1 MARPA
6 AGVVRAAIPAH
17 PGMVLPRIVELVGCI
32 CLVIQLPWMVG
43 GTGFLVWE
51 MIKQLTEF
59 DDDSNRV

>member
-1 MARPA
+1 M
-6 AGVVRAAIPAH
+6 VRAEIPARSRVARL
-17 PGMVLPRIVELVGCI
+17 GVAELIGSI

-51 MIKQLTEF
+51 MIQQLTEF

>member
-1 MARPA
+1 MVCAEVPAR
-6 AGVVRAAIPAH
+6 
-17 PGMVLPRIVELVGCI
+17 PGMVLPRIVELIGGI

-51 MIKQLTEF
+51 MIQQLTEF

>member
-1 MARPA
+1 M
-6 AGVVRAAIPAH
+6 VRAEVPARA
-17 PGMVLPRIVELVGCI
+17 GMALPRIVELIGCI

-51 MIKQLTEF
+51 MIQQLTEF

>member
-1 MARPA
+1 MVRAEVPARSRMARM
-6 AGVVRAAIPAH
+6 GVA
-17 PGMVLPRIVELVGCI
+17 ELIGCI

-51 MIKQLTEF
+51 MIQQLSEF

>member
-1 MARPA
+1 MVRTEIPARPRVVWL
-6 AGVVRAAIPAH
+6 GVA
-17 PGMVLPRIVELVGCI
+17 ELIGCI